1 MSDPPPPRLRRDF
14 ASRPLVQLT
23 LARMREFIREPEAV
37 FWPFGF
43 PIVVSLA
50 LALAFASPG
59 DRPVLVGLHPGP
71 ATESLRSTLKG
82 SRSITVRD
90 VRPEDERRALR
101 EGEVN
106 VIVVPTTPPTYRFD
120 PAREESRLARA

>member
-1 MSDPPPPRLRRDF
+1 MRDGF

-37 FWPFGF
+37 FWTFGF
-43 PIVVSLA
+43 PVVVSLA
-50 LALAFASPG
+50 LALAFPSKA
-59 DRPVLVGLHPGP
+59 DRPVLVGMNPG
-71 ATESLRSTLKG
+71 AAAESLRATLKG
-82 SRSITVRD
+82 SRGITVRD

-106 VIVVPTTPPTYRFD
+106 IVVVAPTPPPYRSD
-120 PAREESRLARA
+120 HAR